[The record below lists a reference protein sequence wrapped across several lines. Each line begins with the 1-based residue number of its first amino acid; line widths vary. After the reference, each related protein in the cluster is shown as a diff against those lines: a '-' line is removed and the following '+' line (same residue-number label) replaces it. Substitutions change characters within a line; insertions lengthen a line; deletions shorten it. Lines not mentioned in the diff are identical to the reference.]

1 MKLFE
6 VDLDKIKRA
15 EIQTDPFPHFIIRD
29 FFDSSYLKSIRADF
43 PRERIRESK
52 VTSKSRYTI
61 VHKSENFERLMNESL
76 VWKRFYEQMCSSKF
90 LQIIKLKYLETD
102 NFAGIE
108 NFNSI
113 DLSPQMDITFA
124 RKGYKRGIHLDRG
137 FHFFNSFI
145 YLNGHEEFGG
155 RGGELQFH
163 KVKNKG
169 DSYDKFPPRESVT
182 STKVIPVDGNSL
194 VGFFC
199 CPWSYHSVVPM
210 ESNTGDRDFVYF
222 ALNEKHGRN
231 LWPQAKVISE
241 ERRRSFISE

>member
-6 VDLDKIKRA
+6 VDLGKIKRA
-15 EIQTDPFPHFIIRD
+15 KIQPDPFPHFIIRD
-29 FFDSSYLKSIRADF
+29 FFDPDHLKTVRADF
-43 PRERIRESK
+43 PRKKIRDSK

-61 VHKSENFERLMNESL
+61 THESENFKGLMDQSL
-76 VWKRFYEQMCSSKF
+76 VWRNFYEQMRSSEF
-90 LQIIKLKYLETD
+90 LEIIKSKYLETD

-108 NFNSI
+108 NFSSI
-113 DLSPQMDITFA
+113 DFSPQMDITFA
-124 RKGYKRGIHLDRG
+124 RSGYKRGIHLDRG

-155 RGGELQFH
+155 TGGELQFH
-163 KVKNKG
+163 KIENQG
-169 DSYDKFPPRESVT
+169 DSYDKFPPIESVI
-182 STKVIPVDGNSL
+182 STKLIPVDGNSL

-210 ESNTGDRDFVYF
+210 EASTGDRDFIYF
-222 ALNEKHGRN
+222 ALNEKYGKN

-241 ERRRSFISE
+241 ERRRHFISE